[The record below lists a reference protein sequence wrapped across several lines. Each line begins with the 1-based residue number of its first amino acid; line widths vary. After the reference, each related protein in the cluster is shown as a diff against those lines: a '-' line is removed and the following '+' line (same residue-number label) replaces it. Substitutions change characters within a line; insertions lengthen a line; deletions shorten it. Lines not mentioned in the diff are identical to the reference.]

1 MIEILIGK
9 ILHKEPGKAILNCGG
24 VGYSVNISSYTYS
37 ALKEVNEE
45 QMLHTVFKVRED
57 DMSLFGFADK
67 KEKEM
72 FTVLSSVSGVG
83 SKTAMQLLSDIK
95 YDRLFNAIVTAD
107 VTLISQAHGIGKK
120 TAQKIIFELKDK
132 FGKSDDM
139 AFLNALNKTESSP
152 NSEASAALVRLGYK
166 NSDANSIVSKIVRE
180 KGKET
185 STQEIIRIALQER
198 MKK

>member
-1 MIEILIGK
+1 MIEMLIGN
-9 ILHKEPGKAILNCGG
+9 ILYKEPGKVILNCGG

-37 ALKEVNEE
+37 SLADLNE
-45 QMLHTVFKVRED
+45 QQILHTVFRVRED

-72 FTVLSSVSGVG
+72 FIILSSVSGVG
-83 SKTAMQLLSDIK
+83 AKTAMQLLSDIK
-95 YDRLFNAIVTAD
+95 FDRLFNAILTAD

-120 TAQKIIFELKDK
+120 TAQKIVFELKDK

-139 AFLNALNKTESSP
+139 SFLNALNKTETSP

-180 KGKET
+180 KGKDT
-185 STQEIIRIALQER
+185 TTQEIIRIALRER

>member
-1 MIEILIGK
+1 MIEMLIGN
-9 ILHKEPGKAILNCGG
+9 ILYKDTGKVILNCGG
-24 VGYSVNISSYTYS
+24 VGYSASISSYTYS
-37 ALKEVNEE
+37 GLGEINE
-45 QMLHTVFKVRED
+45 QQILHTVFKVRED

-72 FTVLSSVSGVG
+72 FIILSSVSGIG
-83 SKTAMQLLSDIK
+83 AKTAMQLLSDIK
-95 YDRLFNAIVTAD
+95 FDRLFNAIVTAD

-120 TAQKIIFELKDK
+120 TAQKIVFELKDK

-139 AFLNALNKTESSP
+139 AFLNALNKTETSP

-180 KGKET
+180 NGKEI

>member
-1 MIEILIGK
+1 MIEMLIGN
-9 ILHKEPGKAILNCGG
+9 ILYKEPGKVILNCGG
-24 VGYSVNISSYTYS
+24 VGYSASISSYTYS
-37 ALKEVNEE
+37 GLGEINE
-45 QMLHTVFKVRED
+45 QQILHTVFRVRED

-72 FTVLSSVSGVG
+72 FIILSSVSGVG
-83 SKTAMQLLSDIK
+83 AKTAMQLLSDIK
-95 YDRLFNAIVTAD
+95 FDRLFNAIVTAD

-120 TAQKIIFELKDK
+120 TAQKIVFELKDK

-139 AFLNALNKTESSP
+139 SFLNTLNKTETSP

-180 KGKET
+180 KGKDI
-185 STQEIIRIALQER
+185 STQEIIKTALQER

>member
-1 MIEILIGK
+1 MIEMLIGS
-9 ILHKEPGKAILNCGG
+9 ILYKEPGKVILNCGG
-24 VGYSVNISSYTYS
+24 VGYSASISSYTYS
-37 ALKEVNEE
+37 GLAELNEM
-45 QMLHTVFKVRED
+45 QTLHTVFRVRED

-72 FTVLSSVSGVG
+72 FIILSSVSGVG
-83 SKTAMQLLSDIK
+83 AKTAMQLLSDIK
-95 YDRLFNAIVTAD
+95 FDRLFNAIVTAD

-120 TAQKIIFELKDK
+120 TAQKIVFELKDK

-139 AFLNALNKTESSP
+139 SFLNVLNKTETSP

-180 KGKET
+180 KGKDV
-185 STQEIIRIALQER
+185 STQEIIKTALQER